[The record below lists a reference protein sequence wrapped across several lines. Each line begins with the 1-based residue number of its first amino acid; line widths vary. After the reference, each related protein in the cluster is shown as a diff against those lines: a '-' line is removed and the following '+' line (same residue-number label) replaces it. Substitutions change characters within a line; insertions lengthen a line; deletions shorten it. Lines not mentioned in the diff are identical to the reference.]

1 MRYAGKTGKTFK
13 HSDCLRYAASDVI
26 CECEVVRA
34 GIASVLFPLTG
45 AIPDEP

>member
-1 MRYAGKTGKTFK
+1 MRYARRIGIPFK
-13 HSDCLRYAASDVI
+13 ESSRLRYAASDVI

-34 GIASVLFPLTG
+34 GIASVLLPLTG